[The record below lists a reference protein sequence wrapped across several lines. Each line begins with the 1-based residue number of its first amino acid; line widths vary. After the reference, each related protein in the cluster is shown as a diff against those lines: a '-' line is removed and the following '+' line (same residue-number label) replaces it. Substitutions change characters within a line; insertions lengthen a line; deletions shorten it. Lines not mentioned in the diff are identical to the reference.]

1 MLLLLPNRRASGLLL
16 FAVLALVINF
26 ALASVIYAL
35 SLGTHTFSSARPV
48 SLSPVYMR
56 ADPGPEQ
63 EAEDVVVELSSAP
76 QSSAPPPPMALN
88 LTTISVDSQV
98 VLPLSMPDIKQQSQV
113 LPTISMQ
120 FSANGT
126 MPGSQMMTSISTAK
140 PVFQIPPQY
149 PIRAKQRG
157 IEGYIVLDMK
167 ITPQGRAEQVKIVKQ
182 EPENIFARSAKR
194 AVMRWRFAAP
204 KVTEWQRITIR
215 YELEN

>member
-16 FAVLALVINF
+16 FAVLAVVINF

-35 SLGTHTFSSARPV
+35 SLGAHTFSTASPV
-48 SLSPVYMR
+48 SLSPVYMSS
-56 ADPGPEQ
+56 AVSSEPV
-63 EAEDVVVELSSAP
+63 AEDVVVELSSAP
-76 QSSAPPPPMALN
+76 LSSAPPPPMTLN
-88 LTTISVDSQV
+88 LTTLSMDSQV
-98 VLPLSMPDIKQQSQV
+98 VLPLSMPDITQQTPI

-120 FSANGT
+120 FSAQGT
-126 MPGSQMMTSISTAK
+126 APGSQMTASIGTAK

-167 ITPQGRAEQVKIVKQ
+167 ITPQGRAEQVKVVKQ
-182 EPENIFARSAKR
+182 EPENIFSRSAKR

-215 YELEN
+215 YQLEN